1 MTGASPNLLFQPR
14 RPTLAAVAWFAIWPI
29 ALSLPMLRG
38 LWLAS
43 PWSDQYTAGYPFQA
57 WSAEWWKRLGHMP
70 TWNPEIFGGMPFVGS
85 GSGDVFYPTWLLR
98 LVISTPMA
106 GNLSFFVHY
115 ILAGLFVYLLLRRL
129 DVSWP
134 GAVVGGIAYELSGL
148 IASYPSPGHD
158 GKLFASTMLPLACLG
173 LVLSVREGRRSGY
186 AVLAAAVA
194 LSILGH
200 FQLTYYLLIAAA
212 LFALYLAFDPERRLP
227 THVLVARLV
236 GAAAAVLLG
245 FGIAAVQL
253 VPFFAYIPLSP
264 RAQGYRGF
272 EGSVSF
278 AIPWEHVFE
287 FLLQGFVG
295 ARDSYWGSNPLKLHS
310 EYLGLPVVALAVLGA
325 QTRER
330 RRLVAW
336 LGGIALLFLLVSL
349 GGATPFYRLWWALMP
364 LVKKTRAPGMAFFI
378 VAFVTAVF
386 AALGTDRAL
395 TAGRRAASRSFM
407 IAGAVIAVLALLGV
421 FGHMA
426 IALATGMSAELGNRA
441 GIASA
446 QQGSILA
453 GALVSAAALFC
464 TGLALALSASGPM
477 RQFAGIALA
486 VIVGLD
492 LWINARPFWSYTE
505 PYGKDTVADRIT
517 QTRLPYRV
525 LNLPEAYP
533 GSALMVFD
541 VPQVLGYHGNELR
554 TYDDLLGGKNEWRN
568 LGVLPLW
575 DLLAVH
581 YVVIPAR
588 MRGADSLPGFHRLLS
603 SVPVAGGMPV
613 NLFERTA
620 PVRYATVVPAAIKA
634 DSNQIIPTL
643 LNPRM
648 DYSRLVLFTPE
659 QPVFPAPVP
668 QLPSPSP
675 SRASVS
681 DWSPG
686 AMRIVLEPPPPLPS
700 YLLVS
705 ENWHPSWRAMVD
717 GVAAPV
723 LRGDFTLL
731 TVPVPAGTHVV
742 QLAFRSPA
750 DRAGGWL
757 SIVSLLVLAGLTA
770 STLRRRR
777 APVA

>member
-1 MTGASPNLLFQPR
+1 MTAGSPHPVFEPR
-14 RPTLAAVAWFAIWPI
+14 RPALLAAALFAVWPI

-98 LVISTPMA
+98 LVISTPAA
-106 GNLSFFVHY
+106 GNVSFFVHY
-115 ILAGLFVYLLLRRL
+115 ILAGLFMYLLLRRL
-129 DVSWP
+129 GVSWA

-173 LVLSVREGRRSGY
+173 LVLAVRDGRRSGH
-186 AVLAAAVA
+186 AVLAVAVA

-200 FQLTYYLLIAAA
+200 FQLTYYSLIAAA
-212 LFALYLAFDPERRLP
+212 LFALCLAFDPERRLP
-227 THVLVARLV
+227 TNVLIARLA
-236 GAAAAVLLG
+236 GAMAAVLLG

-253 VPFFAYIPLSP
+253 LPFFGYIPLSP
-264 RAQGYRGF
+264 RAQGYQGF
-272 EGSVSF
+272 AGSVSF
-278 AIPWEHVFE
+278 AIPWEHVLE
-287 FLLQGFVG
+287 FFLKNFVG
-295 ARDSYWGSNPLKLHS
+295 ARDGYWGSNPLKLHS
-310 EYLGLPVVALAVLGA
+310 EYLGLPVVALAVIGA
-325 QTRER
+325 QVRER

-364 LVKKTRAPGMAFFI
+364 LVKKTRAPGMAFFV
-378 VAFVTAVF
+378 VAFVTALF

-395 TAGRRAASRSFM
+395 AGGRRATNRSFM
-407 IAGAVIAVLALLGV
+407 IAGAVVAALALLGV
-421 FGHMA
+421 FGQMA
-426 IALATGMSAELGNRA
+426 IALATGMSAQLGNRA
-441 GIASA
+441 GIAST
-446 QQGSILA
+446 QQNAILA
-453 GALVSAAALFC
+453 GALTSGAALFC
-464 TGLALALSASGPM
+464 TGLALELGARGQM
-477 RQFAGIALA
+477 RRFAGIAVAL
-486 VIVGLD
+486 IVGLD

-505 PYGKDTVADRIT
+505 PYGKDAVTERVA

-533 GSALMVFD
+533 GSALMVFN

-581 YVVIPAR
+581 YVVVPAG
-588 MRGADSLPGFHRLLS
+588 MRGGDSLPGFHRLLS
-603 SVPVAGGMPV
+603 GVPVTGGMPV

-648 DYSRLVLFTPE
+648 DYSRLVLFTPD
-659 QPVFPAPVP
+659 QAVFPAPVP

-675 SRASVS
+675 SRASVA
-681 DWSPG
+681 DWIPG

-700 YLLVS
+700 YLLVA
-705 ENWHPSWRAMVD
+705 ENWHPSWRATVD
-717 GVAAPV
+717 GAAAQV
-723 LRGDFTLL
+723 LRGDYTLL
-731 TVPVPAGTHVV
+731 TIPVPAGAHSV
-742 QLAFRSPA
+742 QLAFQSRA
-750 DRAGGWL
+750 DRVGGWL
-757 SIVSLLVLAGLTA
+757 SIASLLVLAGLVA
-770 STLRRRR
+770 STFRRERVS
-777 APVA
+777 VA